1 MLCKWEGTY
10 VCDQY
15 RHMLLHSV
23 CVCVPRVLHMPS
35 KLSTTLSQVFNKF
48 YSETEPR
55 YSVAQVSLELI
66 LLLGLVI
73 LLPMSPVQ
81 LGLQAYATRSSQT

>member
-10 VCDQY
+10 VCDQH

-23 CVCVPRVLHMPS
+23 CVCEPRVLHMPS
-35 KLSTTLSQVFNKF
+35 KLSTTLSQVFNGF
-48 YSETEPR
+48 YFETESH

-66 LLLGLVI
+66 L
-73 LLPMSPVQ
+73 
-81 LGLQAYATRSSQT
+81 